1 MAKGSFQDE
10 LEKRATRALLTRAVY
25 RWESAVIIGLTL
37 VLSVLVPK
45 PFPFWEPWFWAIL
58 GGLGEVGLV
67 WTSLT
72 DPEFRAKAVAEIF
85 REKFQSRSVRDAALR
100 KQVEKAQEYR
110 DRIDQAIN
118 KSREGVL
125 REHLQDVSRGINTW
139 AENVYRLAARLDAY
153 LADKMIHDDR
163 RTVDPAIDGLKKR
176 LALEDDDTVKRQIS
190 QTIAQK
196 QIQRDNLLK
205 LENVME
211 QAQFQLES
219 TLTAMGTVYSQIMI
233 LSARDVASGRAQRLQ
248 QDVNDQVQALQDVVT
263 TVDEVYQ
270 SGDTLGMAMSTAA
283 QPPAPAAQTQATP
296 NAAGQARQKGTRG
309 R

>member
-1 MAKGSFQDE
+1 MTKGSFQDE
-10 LEKRATRALLTRAVY
+10 LEKKATRALLTRAVY
-25 RWESAVIIGLTL
+25 RWESAAIIGLTFI
-37 VLSVLVPK
+37 LSAFVPH
-45 PFPFWEPWFWAIL
+45 PLPFWQPWFWFIL

-67 WTSLT
+67 WTSLA
-72 DPEFRAKAVAEIF
+72 DPEFRAKAVAEMF
-85 REKFQSRSVRDAALR
+85 REKFQSRSVRDAGLR

-110 DRIDQAIN
+110 DRIDQVIN
-118 KSREGVL
+118 KGREGVL

-153 LADKMIHDDR
+153 LADKMIHDDLR
-163 RTVDPAIDGLKKR
+163 AVDPAIDGLKKR

-219 TLTAMGTVYSQIMI
+219 TLTAMGTVYSQVMI

-270 SGDTLGMAMSTAA
+270 SGDTLGLALDAAA
-283 QPPAPAAQTQATP
+283 QPTPSAT
-296 NAAGQARQKGTRG
+296 GQARRKGTAG
-309 R
+309 N

>member
-10 LEKRATRALLTRAVY
+10 LEKKATRALLTRAVY
-25 RWESAVIIGLTL
+25 RWESAAIIGLTL
-37 VLSVLVPK
+37 ILAAFAPHPL
-45 PFPFWEPWFWAIL
+45 PFWQPWLWFVL
-58 GGLGEVGLV
+58 GGLGEAVLV

-72 DPEFRAKAVAEIF
+72 DPEFRAKAVAEMF
-85 REKFQSRSVRDAALR
+85 REKFQSRSVRDAGLR
-100 KQVEKAQEYR
+100 KEVEKAQEYR

-118 KSREGVL
+118 KGREGVL
-125 REHLQDVSRGINTW
+125 RDHLQDVSKGITTW

-153 LADKMIHDDR
+153 LSDKMIHDDMQA
-163 RTVDPAIDGLKKR
+163 VGPAIDTLKKR

-190 QTIAQK
+190 QTIAQR

-219 TLTAMGTVYSQIMI
+219 TLTAMGTVYSQVMI

-263 TVDEVYQ
+263 SVDEVYR
-270 SGDTLGMAMSTAA
+270 SGDALDLAVGATA
-283 QPPAPAAQTQATP
+283 QPSAPVAQAQSSS
-296 NAAGQARQKGTRG
+296 AGQARRKGTRG
-309 R
+309 N